1 MTFLTKKS
9 YLLLILLYL
18 SEIIMN
24 GLGNI
29 TFHKDKILDLQT
41 DFDVIMTL
49 KKEALWNTK
58 ISK

>member
-29 TFHKDKILDLQT
+29 TFHKDKILDLQK